1 MLNRRSLLIGSLGSA
16 ALAAL
21 PFRVIATHHKSTA
34 SALDASSLVY
44 LTPVKSDGNL
54 SSCQA
59 EVWYVMLGPDMYVC
73 TATSSWRAQAPR
85 KGLSK
90 AKMWVGDLG
99 SWRSADYKSLPE
111 INARA
116 SIETDDA
123 TLEKV
128 LGQFGLKYP
137 AEWGTYGPR
146 FRGGLAD
153 GSRTMLRYQ
162 LSA

>member
-1 MLNRRSLLIGSLGSA
+1 MINRRSLLIGSVGSA

-21 PFRVIATHHKSTA
+21 PFRVIASHHKSIT
-34 SALDASSLVY
+34 SALGASSLVY
-44 LTPVKSDGNL
+44 LTPIKSDGKL

-59 EVWYVMLGPDMYVC
+59 EVWYVMLGRDMYVC

-85 KGLSK
+85 RGLSK
-90 AKMWVGDLG
+90 AKIWVGDLG
-99 SWRSADYKSLPE
+99 NWRNADYKSLPE
-111 INARA
+111 ADATA
-116 SIETDDA
+116 SIEADND
-123 TLEKV
+123 TLELV